1 MYTSESSNALTL
13 SENKDSWR
21 YKNDREKSKLSSMY
35 IKSGHILE
43 IGCGTGQIL
52 SQIKSKGF
60 KVGVDYSNDR
70 LKSSPFKNKI
80 VFVQADVKSLP
91 FTDNYFSNIVMS
103 HFFHE
108 LIQFEEKKNLKK
120 TIKQILSKLKHKGRI
135 IIIDHCDPGKGY
147 IKFEM
152 NKKSLEIYKIFKK
165 KFKFYKKDPLEY
177 KNVYRLNNLQNF
189 ITKIWS
195 MGTDAENLEMNERQK
210 GNYRMKNRG
219 AEGIQKYE
227 VRFPGPMYMVATTS
241 ITNLYISWCT
251 AVQLGFQ
258 SCENI
263 HFAQENQ
270 NLTRTLA

>member
-108 LIQFEEKKNLKK
+108 LIQFEEKK
-120 TIKQILSKLKHKGRI
+120 KLKEN
-135 IIIDHCDPGKGY
+135 D
-147 IKFEM
+147 
-152 NKKSLEIYKIFKK
+152 
-165 KFKFYKKDPLEY
+165 
-177 KNVYRLNNLQNF
+177 QANF
-189 ITKIWS
+189 I
-195 MGTDAENLEMNERQK
+195 
-210 GNYRMKNRG
+210 
-219 AEGIQKYE
+219 
-227 VRFPGPMYMVATTS
+227 
-241 ITNLYISWCT
+241 
-251 AVQLGFQ
+251 
-258 SCENI
+258 
-263 HFAQENQ
+263 
-270 NLTRTLA
+270 

>member
-35 IKSGHILE
+35 IKSGHVLE

-152 NKKSLEIYKIFKK
+152 NKKSLETYEIFKK
-165 KFKFYKKDPLEY
+165 KFKFYQKDPLEY

-195 MGTDAENLEMNERQK
+195 MGTDAENLEMNEDHTLLDPNKIFLSLKKFGLKLVKIRKFGELNELSKFYKLSKSKKKLFKRQFCLI
-210 GNYRMKNRG
+210 MEKN
-219 AEGIQKYE
+219 
-227 VRFPGPMYMVATTS
+227 
-241 ITNLYISWCT
+241 
-251 AVQLGFQ
+251 
-258 SCENI
+258 
-263 HFAQENQ
+263 
-270 NLTRTLA
+270 